1 MRKAARKAWEYIGM
15 LAASASLAML
25 LMQAFLVPDS
35 LRGNVPAVAGVAA
48 AALAVLTLLFYNRR
62 TTHVT
67 LAVIAAALVL
77 FLLWLWRTPRLLQSF
92 TVGSLIP
99 VLFYLLTG
107 GTSMAVFLL
116 ARTRIG
122 LAALF
127 LGGAAV
133 GCGMRLIGYSVNTA
147 AYLTLLGAALAL
159 FIGRQFGAS
168 TRRLPYVDMP
178 RRHVAGVAVGL
189 TVLAM
194 AASLSAY
201 ALTDRI
207 TPVRLTASRDKI
219 ADWLQGKTEGTAGF
233 GDSGTAFGRPIHSD
247 DTPVMDVRTDGPAY
261 LKGNSYSTYTGHGW
275 DRLDIPSTDKMVV
288 IYRTRLVAP
297 AWMPGYLYAN
307 DPAAFHTVEPLRTA
321 AMLPYYHSHDTAVT
335 LQDMTVTMLSSTSN
349 LFLPEGY
356 VDSLHTDIV
365 LTNKMELA
373 FNNPVLLV
381 ENRMRQRAVF
391 FNTGISDFGVQSPLA
406 GGATYSVT
414 APRYDMASAAFQ
426 TAANAGEMDLDDMTE
441 AIASY
446 YGDSGLATEFRQYYG
461 LTRETYTRPDA
472 AVTARTRQ
480 LAQRLTRAC
489 RTDTEKVEAVKA
501 YLTKGF
507 SYTLSPKVAPDGRD
521 FVDYFLFSSK
531 EGYCVHFATAMA
543 VLLRCAGVPARYVE
557 GYVTPP
563 SADEGVYHVTENQA
577 HAWVEV
583 NSPLLGWYPVEA
595 TPGFD
600 YVGNSASGTAAA
612 ESSAASSQTSSA
624 VTPQTESGGAST
636 ASSASSTPQG
646 GKKTAPMDGRALLPW
661 ALLLLAVI
669 LLLIFPGRLALR
681 RLCLRRLRRR
691 RAGEQVTRL
700 YGGLLCDLGKLGL
713 GRHPDET
720 PTELAARV
728 GAVLDVGEWN
738 FARVTRLFE
747 WVCYGGE
754 EPGSEELLY
763 IWRFRAA
770 FPGLCRRFAG
780 RLRCLIHGI
789 Y

>member
-1 MRKAARKAWEYIGM
+1 MKKAARKAWEYIGM

-35 LRGNVPAVAGVAA
+35 LRGSVPAVAGVAA

-67 LAVIAAALVL
+67 LAAIAAALVL
-77 FLLWLWRTPRLLQSF
+77 FLLWLWRMPRLLQSF

-107 GTSMAVFLL
+107 GTALAVFLL

-168 TRRLPYVDMP
+168 TRRFPYVDMP

-194 AASLSAY
+194 AASLGAY

-207 TPVRLTASRDKI
+207 TPVHLTASRDKI
-219 ADWLQGKTEGTAGF
+219 ADWLQGKTEGAAGF
-233 GDSGTAFGRPIHSD
+233 GDSGTAFGHPIHSD
-247 DTPVMDVRTDGPAY
+247 DTPVMNVRTDGPAY

-275 DRLDIPSTDKMVV
+275 ERLDVAASDQTVGIYKGWLVVPSWV
-288 IYRTRLVAP
+288 
-297 AWMPGYLYAN
+297 PGYIYAT
-307 DPAAFHTVEPLRTA
+307 DPAAFHTMEPLRPA
-321 AMLPYYHSHDTAVT
+321 AMLPYYRSHDTAVT
-335 LQDMTVTMLSSTSN
+335 LQDMTVTLLSATHN
-349 LFLPEGY
+349 LYLPIGYMDTNFADGY
-356 VDSLHTDIV
+356 VSNKKYFIQSRPFFSCETMKGRQTIYFRTDI
-365 LTNKMELA
+365 A
-373 FNNPVLLV
+373 
-381 ENRMRQRAVF
+381 
-391 FNTGISDFGVQSPLA
+391 DFALDSSV
-406 GGATYSVT
+406 GAQTTYSIL
-414 APRYDMASAAFQ
+414 APRYDMMSWDFQ
-426 TAANAGEMDLDDMTE
+426 TAANADETAFNDMTE
-441 AIASY
+441 AMASY
-446 YGDSGLATEFRQYYG
+446 YGDSGLALELQKVYG
-461 LTRETYTRPDA
+461 TSVEKYSSPGT

-489 RTDTEKVEAVKA
+489 RTDTEKVEAVKE
-501 YLTKGF
+501 YLAKGF
-507 SYTLSPKVAPDGRD
+507 SYTLNPKVAPDGRD

-600 YVGNSASGTAAA
+600 YVGNSASGAAAA
-612 ESSAASSQTSSA
+612 ESSATSSQTSSA
-624 VTPQTESGGAST
+624 VTSQTESGGAST
-636 ASSASSTPQG
+636 ASSASSAPQG

-661 ALLLLAVI
+661 ALSLLAAI

-713 GRHPDET
+713 GRRPDET

-728 GAVLDVGEWN
+728 GAVLDTGEWD

-747 WVCYGGE
+747 RVCYGGE

-770 FPGLCRRFAG
+770 FPGLCRQFAG